1 MGLLSDCRRAAP
13 VHLTRLSGMMPTISS
28 LQNATASSFLV
39 SGIIE
44 VIRCTTSSICL
55 RDRFF
60 TMSFDHFGPR
70 HGACAM

>member
-1 MGLLSDCRRAAP
+1 
-13 VHLTRLSGMMPTISS
+13 MPTISS

-55 RDRFF
+55 RDGFF
-60 TMSFDHFGPR
+60 TVSFDHFGPQNTDCDAKAADTESPHTAR
-70 HGACAM
+70 EPDSPMR